1 MTVQID
7 DAGAGDLLSGVAIG
21 AFRPESKQFAY
32 EMIDV
37 SLFQAP
43 RFSKKPYIA
52 KAAQLVPQLLKQLNL
67 GDNETVEICSSY
79 IFEDAVRR
87 LRREL
92 GGERVKVS
100 TITGKAQDLVEK
112 AYLDEVRKLGY
123 EPIPDREKH
132 RAKSFFQ
139 MLRWVKQR
147 PERLK
152 YAKTGWPR
160 LQRYLQP
167 KSGEDKR
174 SSRPHGMMTVRRG
187 SRKFYRHHR

>member
-43 RFSKKPYIA
+43 RFSKKPYVA
-52 KAAQLVPQLLKQLNL
+52 KAAHLVLQLLKQLKL
-67 GDNETVEICSSY
+67 GDGETVEICSSY

-92 GGERVKVS
+92 GGERVRVS
-100 TITGKAQDLVEK
+100 AITGEAQDLVEE
-112 AYLDEVRKLGY
+112 AYLNEVRKLGY

-139 MLRWVKQR
+139 MLRWVKR
-147 PERLK
+147 NPERLR

-160 LQRYLQP
+160 LRRYLQP
-167 KSGEDKR
+167 KRGAKKR
-174 SSRPHGMMTVRRG
+174 SSRRGGVIVTRG
-187 SRKFYRHHR
+187 SRKFVRHKR